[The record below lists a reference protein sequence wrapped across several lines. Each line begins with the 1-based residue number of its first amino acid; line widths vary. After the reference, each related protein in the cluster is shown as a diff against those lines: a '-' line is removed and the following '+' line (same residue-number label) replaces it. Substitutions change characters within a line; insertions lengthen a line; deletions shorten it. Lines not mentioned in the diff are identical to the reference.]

1 MFMVHLNIYDNVMR
15 TRNSYAEDNMRV
27 NGDSGRIEFE
37 KPTLQNP
44 F

>member
-1 MFMVHLNIYDNVMR
+1 MYIVYLNTNDNVMR
-15 TRNSYAEDNMRV
+15 TINSYAEDNMRV